1 MSEGGRNICFFR
13 RFDHSPMCMGRIDPC
28 HLIPKQRI
36 KQAGQAQY
44 ANDPRIIVPGC
55 RRHHDRFDGR
65 DAIHRLVLLYADYP
79 DSVKEWAREHG
90 WMYVGA
96 REGWVKEQ

>member
-1 MSEGGRNICFFR
+1 M
-13 RFDHSPMCMGRIDPC
+13 DPC

-36 KQAGQAQY
+36 KQAGLHSV

-65 DAIHRLVLLYADYP
+65 DALNKLDLRYGDYP
-79 DSVKEWAREHG
+79 PSVREWAREQG
-90 WMYVGA
+90 WFYSGV
-96 REGWVKEQ
+96 RSGWLPERKET